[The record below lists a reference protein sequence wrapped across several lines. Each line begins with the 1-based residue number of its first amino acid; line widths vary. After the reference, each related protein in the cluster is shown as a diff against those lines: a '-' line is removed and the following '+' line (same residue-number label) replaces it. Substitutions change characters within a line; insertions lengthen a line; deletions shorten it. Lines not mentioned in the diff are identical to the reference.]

1 MLPHTCL
8 FFTCLLLAAPQ
19 QPNQPSAQGTLV
31 IEERSTDIP
40 VRTPDPQ
47 VRYRL
52 VRGGFISRTTD
63 GGATWN
69 GQLVSANAELA
80 AGSAPAP
87 NVCWV
92 VGAKGTIY
100 RTTDGVTWK
109 KVHAHPQPISPPSRP
124 RTPRRLRSLPPAARN
139 SPPRTTANL
148 GNPSNDPRV

>member
-1 MLPHTCL
+1 MLAHSCL

-52 VRGGFISRTTD
+52 TKGGFISRTTD

-69 GQLVSANAELA
+69 GQLVSATRNSLTAVLLLRTC
-80 AGSAPAP
+80 AGLLVPWESTRTQLQGR
-87 NVCWV
+87 
-92 VGAKGTIY
+92 VGAVRPLLSGGPKL
-100 RTTDGVTWK
+100 TTFSARVN
-109 KVHAHPQPISPPSRP
+109 RP
-124 RTPRRLRSLPPAARN
+124 
-139 SPPRTTANL
+139 
-148 GNPSNDPRV
+148 VF

>member
-1 MLPHTCL
+1 MLPQTCL

-52 VRGGFISRTTD
+52 TRGGFISRTTD

-109 KVHAHPQPISPPSRP
+109 KVHSPSPADFTAISATDASSA
-124 RTPRRLRSLPPAARN
+124 TLTAAGGKKF
-139 SPPRTTANL
+139 STANN
-148 GNPSNDPRV
+148 GKSWQPVQ

>member
-1 MLPHTCL
+1 MVAHICL
-8 FFTCLLLAAPQ
+8 FFTCLGLAAPQ
-19 QPNQPSAQGTLV
+19 QPNQPSGQRTLV

-52 VRGGFISRTTD
+52 TSGGFISRTTD

-69 GQLVSANAELA
+69 GQLVSANAELP

-100 RTTDGVTWK
+100 RTTDGITWK
-109 KVHAHPQPISPPSRP
+109 KVHAPSQADFTAISAKDASSA
-124 RTPRRLRSLPPAARN
+124 TLTAGGKKFS
-139 SPPRTTANL
+139 TANN
-148 GNPSNDPRV
+148 GKSWQAVQ

>member
-52 VRGGFISRTTD
+52 TRGGFISRTTD

-100 RTTDGVTWK
+100 RTSDGVTWK
-109 KVHAHPQPISPPSRP
+109 KVHAPSPADFTAISATDASSA
-124 RTPRRLRSLPPAARN
+124 TL
-139 SPPRTTANL
+139 TTAGGKKFSTANN
-148 GNPSNDPRV
+148 GKSWQPVQ

>member
-1 MLPHTCL
+1 MLPQTCL

-52 VRGGFISRTTD
+52 TRGGFISRTT
-63 GGATWN
+63 
-69 GQLVSANAELA
+69 

-100 RTTDGVTWK
+100 RTSDGVTWK
-109 KVHAHPQPISPPSRP
+109 RVHAPSPADFTALSA
-124 RTPRRLRSLPPAARN
+124 TDASSATLTAAGGKKF
-139 SPPRTTANL
+139 STANN
-148 GNPSNDPRV
+148 GKSWQPVQ

>member
-1 MLPHTCL
+1 MLAHIGLVFICL
-8 FFTCLLLAAPQ
+8 WLAASQ
-19 QPNQPSAQGTLV
+19 QPNQPSGQGTLV

-52 VRGGFISRTTD
+52 TSGGFISRTTD

-92 VGAKGTIY
+92 VGARGTIY
-100 RTTDGVTWK
+100 RTTDGISWK
-109 KVHAHPQPISPPSRP
+109 RVHAPSQADFTAISAKDTASATITSAGGKKFFTADNGKSWQP
-124 RTPRRLRSLPPAARN
+124 
-139 SPPRTTANL
+139 
-148 GNPSNDPRV
+148 VQ

>member
-1 MLPHTCL
+1 MLIPVFSSPVSCSQL
-8 FFTCLLLAAPQ
+8 
-19 QPNQPSAQGTLV
+19 PSSQINHPLRALSI

-52 VRGGFISRTTD
+52 TRGGFISRTTD

-80 AGSAPAP
+80 SGSAPVP

-92 VGAKGTIY
+92 VGAKAIY
-100 RTTDGVTWK
+100 RTTDGITWK
-109 KVHAHPQPISPPSRP
+109 KVHAASQADFTAISATDAFSA
-124 RTPRRLRSLPPAARN
+124 TLTAAGGKKL
-139 SPPRTTANL
+139 STANN
-148 GNPSNDPRV
+148 GKSWQPVQ

>member
-1 MLPHTCL
+1 MSVLIVL
-8 FFTCLLLAAPQ
+8 FFIGLPLA
-19 QPNQPSAQGTLV
+19 PSEQSNLSSGQGTLV

-52 VRGGFISRTTD
+52 TSGGFISRTTD

-80 AGSAPAP
+80 AGSAPSR

-100 RTTDGVTWK
+100 RTIDGITWK
-109 KVHAHPQPISPPSRP
+109 KVHAPSPADLTAVSAKDASSA
-124 RTPRRLRSLPPAARN
+124 TLTSAAGKKF
-139 SPPRTTANL
+139 STTNN
-148 GNPSNDPRV
+148 GKSWKPVP